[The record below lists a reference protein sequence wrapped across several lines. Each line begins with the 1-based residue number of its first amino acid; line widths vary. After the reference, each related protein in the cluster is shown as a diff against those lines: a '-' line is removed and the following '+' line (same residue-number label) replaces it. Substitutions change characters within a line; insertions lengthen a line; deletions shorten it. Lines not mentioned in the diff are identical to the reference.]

1 MKSICYIESSLF
13 TYWIII
19 VYRKHA

>member
-19 VYRKHA
+19 IYRKRA

>member
-13 TYWIII
+13 TENVLKLLKLFY
-19 VYRKHA
+19 

>member
-19 VYRKHA
+19 VYRKRA